1 MPLTDAA
8 FRAADAAFY
17 DSMPGVRQIIEQM
30 KRTPKRTSVVSRLPN
45 YPKIEPILVREF
57 EASMADKT
65 PPIAAL
71 NVAMEQAAAA
81 ATG

>member
-1 MPLTDAA
+1 
-8 FRAADAAFY
+8 
-17 DSMPGVRQIIEQM
+17 MPGVRQIIEQM
-30 KRTPKRTSVVSRLPN
+30 KRTPEKNQRGFRLPN

-71 NVAMEQAAAA
+71 NVAMEQAKPLLQQGEPQPKPAAA
-81 ATG
+81 RKK